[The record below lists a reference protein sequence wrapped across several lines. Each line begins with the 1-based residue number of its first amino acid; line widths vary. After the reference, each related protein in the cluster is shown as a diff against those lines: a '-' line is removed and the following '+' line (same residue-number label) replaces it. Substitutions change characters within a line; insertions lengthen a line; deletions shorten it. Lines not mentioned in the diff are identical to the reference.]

1 MLVSYEYDSK
11 VYPSD
16 SAAANKRQAMQLKTR
31 KKKKIPRNSKPQ
43 KVNRVIARDHC
54 SFFSSFTLI
63 LHL

>member
-31 KKKKIPRNSKPQ
+31 KKKKNSAKQQTAKGKPCY
-43 KVNRVIARDHC
+43 REGP
-54 SFFSSFTLI
+54 L
-63 LHL
+63 